1 MFLYHLSNNSF
12 NDFMAV
18 IRKPF
23 VVSKRRLRLT
33 QKQVI
38 ELAKRKALRTA
49 LVAEGRARNS
59 KLEKN

>member
-1 MFLYHLSNNSF
+1 
-12 NDFMAV
+12 MAV

-59 KLEKN
+59 KPEKN